1 MFLKKLFSS
10 VVASVAVVALVA
22 GVSTAQALDF
32 DDVVE
37 VSAPIKGVFIPQG
50 FDNNDNAQVVVEVAL
65 PNSCYKMGMVK
76 TLINPDTKSVNVSVT
91 SFYRHSSA
99 CLQIYTTYPEVV
111 SLGLLDVG
119 NYAVNVNSTTDYQ
132 LPVALATNDSADD
145 FVYANVLGLVRQSTF
160 DFQIQGRLPRECA
173 QLREIRV
180 LREEGGVMVV
190 LPIVEF
196 PEGCDLSTDESVLG
210 KEFLATFTLPTDLK
224 GDYLIHVRSFNG
236 GSLNQVVNFK

>member
-1 MFLKKLFSS
+1 MFFKKMFSS
-10 VVASVAVVALVA
+10 VSVMASAVALVA
-22 GVSTAQALDF
+22 GMSTAQALDF

-37 VSAPIKGVFIPQG
+37 VSAPIKGVFVPQG
-50 FDNNDNAQVVVEVAL
+50 FDSNDNAQVVVEVAL

-76 TLINPDTKSVNVSVT
+76 TLINKETKSVNVSVT
-91 SFYRHSSA
+91 SFYRHSDA

-119 NYAVNVNSTTDYQ
+119 NYAVNVNAATDYQ

-145 FVYANVLGLVRQSTF
+145 FVYANVLGLVRKSTF

-173 QLREIRV
+173 QLKEIRV

-196 PEGCDLSTDESVLG
+196 PEGCDLSANEDELG
-210 KEFLATFTLPTDLK
+210 KEFLATFTLPSDLK
-224 GDYLIHVRSFNG
+224 GDHLIHVRSFNG
-236 GSLNQVVNFK
+236 GSLNQVVSFK